1 MCNFVVIYSLK
12 QWSVLFHFVQGVCPI
27 NFIVSMRC
35 MGHCLQKL
43 ILIIYSSQSNFLPAK
58 KSICPDSSG
67 HSYIVFI
74 HCHAVHSKLI
84 FIYTETQREILL
96 SHIIGTHSD
105 CRFGNVIMIIL
116 AEYYLCVCICLVF
129 LL

>member
-1 MCNFVVIYSLK
+1 MCNLVVIYSLK

-58 KSICPDSSG
+58 KSICPDSSH
-67 HSYIVFI
+67 HSHIVFI
-74 HCHAVHSKLI
+74 HCHAVHS
-84 FIYTETQREILL
+84 
-96 SHIIGTHSD
+96 
-105 CRFGNVIMIIL
+105 
-116 AEYYLCVCICLVF
+116 
-129 LL
+129 